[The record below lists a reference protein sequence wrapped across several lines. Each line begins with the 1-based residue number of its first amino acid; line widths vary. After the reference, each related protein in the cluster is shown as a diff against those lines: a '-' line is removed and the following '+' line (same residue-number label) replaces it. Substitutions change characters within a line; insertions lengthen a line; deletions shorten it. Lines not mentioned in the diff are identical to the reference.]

1 MLMLRLISIGLSGV
15 STCTQADR
23 PAAAQMIARVRPPM
37 VSLLSSLFDKIM
49 ALARFLKAERAFPR
63 PPWRR
68 RPAPAR
74 AAGSADSVRSPPSGH
89 RIPWPKR
96 SEERRE
102 GKSVSVR
109 VDLGGRRFIK
119 TKKKRQRNW

>member
-23 PAAAQMIARVRPPM
+23 PAAAQRIARVRPPM

-49 ALARFLKAERAFPR
+49 ALARFLKADRAFPR

-74 AAGSADSVRSPPSGH
+74 AAGS
-89 RIPWPKR
+89 
-96 SEERRE
+96 SEEHT
-102 GKSVSVR
+102 S
-109 VDLGGRRFIK
+109 DLQSLMRIAYAVFCLK
-119 TKKKRQRNW
+119 QQKNT

>member
-23 PAAAQMIARVRPPM
+23 PAAAQRIARVRPPM

-74 AAGSADSVRSPPSGH
+74 AAGSAD
-89 RIPWPKR
+89 R
-96 SEERRE
+96 SEEHTSELQSLMRI
-102 GKSVSVR
+102 SYAV
-109 VDLGGRRFIK
+109 FCF
-119 TKKKRQRNW
+119 